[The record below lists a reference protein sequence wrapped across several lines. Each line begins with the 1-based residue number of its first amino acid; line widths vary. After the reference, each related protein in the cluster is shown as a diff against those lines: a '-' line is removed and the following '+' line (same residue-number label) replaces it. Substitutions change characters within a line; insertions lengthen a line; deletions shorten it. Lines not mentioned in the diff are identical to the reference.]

1 MSLPAEKPEDFV
13 LRKADATGP
22 LTISASLLRRHILS
36 VTLVRNPRFPLR
48 AHLTRQ
54 EAREIG
60 NALLDLAQ
68 VMDD

>member
-13 LRKADATGP
+13 LRKEDATGP
-22 LTISASLLRRHILS
+22 LVISAALIRRHILS
-36 VTLVRNPRFPLR
+36 LSMVRNPRFPLR
-48 AHLTRQ
+48 GHLNRQ
-54 EAREIG
+54 ETRELG